1 MPSSLTII
9 LQKCSLRSALWDIS
23 EHLEESCYSLA
34 ALYVS
39 NLPSRCATFLR
50 GKSGRIC
57 SFEAPTHRA
66 TRVLLG
72 KSQGLK
78 GLKGDSEWPLAAAA
92 EQISTWMCGTLAW
105 GCWSAADRQ
114 FTCRLVSPPLGVVG
128 RWSDGHLVY
137 ASLWISLHICLYLCG
152 WFRVFA
158 CLFVRPFSLCFEF
171 MSEDTCA
178 SSISD
183 AHVF

>member
-9 LQKCSLRSALWDIS
+9 LQKCSLRSALWNIS

-39 NLPSRCATFLR
+39 NLPSRCLTFLR

-92 EQISTWMCGTLAW
+92 EQIFNWMCGTLAW

-114 FTCRLVSPPLGVVG
+114 FTCRLVSPLLGVVG
-128 RWSDGHLVY
+128 RGSDGHLVY
-137 ASLWISLHICLYLCG
+137 DSLWISLHICLYLCG
-152 WFRVFA
+152 WFRVSA
-158 CLFVRPFSLCFEF
+158 CLFVRPFSLCFRVHVWRQL
-171 MSEDTCA
+171 CKQH
-178 SSISD
+178 SD